1 MTRAWTALVAGLM
14 FSTATGTS
22 AVAASLA
29 DFYRGKTVTIFVGV
43 GVGGE
48 YDLHA
53 RLVSRYIG
61 NHIPGNPNV
70 VVQNMPG
77 GGGIKMANYLF
88 SNAPPDG
95 ASLGIISNN
104 FATVQTIG
112 GKGVQFDVRKF
123 QWIGAITPVVQ
134 TMAVWHTTGI
144 KSINELRKRSV
155 VAGASGRGAITYVF
169 PALLNEVLGTRFKI
183 VTGYKGGNGVNL
195 AMERGEVAARANTWS
210 SWKTTRAQWLKEKK
224 IIVVAQ
230 AGPRAR
236 DLDAP
241 SVEALTKTPQDR
253 QLVDMVASGMRLGRP
268 LVTSP
273 GLPSDRLA
281 ALRAAYRATM
291 NDPDFR
297 KEAAKLK
304 VDVDPVYG
312 EQLQKIA
319 AGVVGTPK
327 EIVTRAKALME

>member
-1 MTRAWTALVAGLM
+1 M
-14 FSTATGTS
+14 FSTVTGAC
-22 AVAASLA
+22 AVAASPA
-29 DFYRGKTVTIFVGV
+29 DFYRGKTVTILVGV

-53 RLVSRYIG
+53 RLVSRYLG
-61 NHIPGNPNV
+61 KHIPGNPNV

-88 SNAPPDG
+88 GNAAPDG
-95 ASLGIISNN
+95 TNLGIISNN

-112 GKGVQFDVRKF
+112 GKGVKFDVRKF
-123 QWIGAITPVVQ
+123 QWIGTITPVVQ
-134 TMAVWHTTGI
+134 TMSVWHTTGI
-144 KSINELRKRSV
+144 KSIDELRKRTV

-183 VTGYKGGNGVNL
+183 VTGYRGGNGVNL
-195 AMERGEVAARANTWS
+195 AMERGEVQARANTWS

-224 IIVVAQ
+224 VTVIVQ

-241 SVEALTKTPQDR
+241 SLEALTKNPQDR
-253 QLVDMVASGMRLGRP
+253 QLVDMVVSGMRLGRP

-273 GLPSDRLA
+273 GLPADRLA
-281 ALRAAYRATM
+281 ALRTAYRATM
-291 NDPDFR
+291 NDPAFR

-319 AGVVGTPK
+319 AEVVGTPK